1 MQVFVAMPEAPETGD
16 LKKLDAGDATS
27 LERLTIKVGS
37 KLFGDRVQFV
47 KAGASVAEALQA
59 DSKMSRQN
67 TSEPN

>member
-1 MQVFVAMPEAPETGD
+1 MVNPESSEALD

-47 KAGASVAEALQA
+47 SAGPEVAEALLA
-59 DSKMSRQN
+59 NSRMARQD
-67 TSEPN
+67 TSEMM